1 MGLLAHY
8 FRGGSKRVL
17 PLEKSDYSYYPEGMT
32 SVFKRVR
39 WVFFIAALLF
49 LLKCVFFSATAWT
62 VAGFV
67 LCAGLWYLSALRKA
81 LELDRPKK

>member
-1 MGLLAHY
+1 MAHY

-32 SVFKRVR
+32 SVLKRVR
-39 WVFFIAALLF
+39 WILFAAALVF
-49 LLKCVFFSATAWT
+49 LMKCVFFSASAWSVT
-62 VAGFV
+62 GFV

-81 LELDRPKK
+81 LELDRRPKQK